1 MLEIRKGSQV
11 LRVSKCAYNDTFKK
25 LGYKVVDNSKEEAE
39 KASSNDNQKPIDN
52 QDEKF
57 IDEEQEKNNSTDEN
71 KDVVTSENLNV
82 NIIGENINDFGNESE
97 EEPKTEE
104 TETEKTE
111 TETEQKTEPA
121 KTILEQAL
129 QNKENKPKRK

>member
-1 MLEIRKGSQV
+1 MSLKGQ
-11 LRVSKCAYNDTFKK
+11 LGTFKNEFKK
-25 LGYKVVDNSKEEAE
+25 LGYEVVDNSKEEAE

-104 TETEKTE
+104 TETE
-111 TETEQKTEPA
+111 QKTEPA

>member
-25 LGYKVVDNSKEEAE
+25 LGYEVVDNSKEEAV
-39 KASSNDNQKPIDN
+39 KASSDDNQEAIDN

-57 IDEEQEKNNSTDEN
+57 IDEEQEKNNATDEN

-97 EEPKTEE
+97 EETKIEEAKTEE
-104 TETEKTE
+104 TEIEE
-111 TETEQKTEPA
+111 TKPA
-121 KTILEQAL
+121 KSILEQAL

>member
-39 KASSNDNQKPIDN
+39 KASSDDNQVTIDN

-82 NIIGENINDFGNESE
+82 NIIGENINDFGNENK
-97 EEPKTEE
+97 EEPKIE
-104 TETEKTE
+104 E
-111 TETEQKTEPA
+111 TETEQKTKPA
-121 KTILEQAL
+121 KSILEQAL
-129 QNKENKPKRK
+129 ENKDNKPKRK

>member
-25 LGYKVVDNSKEEAE
+25 LGYKVVDNSKEEAV
-39 KASSNDNQKPIDN
+39 KASSDDNQETIDN

-57 IDEEQEKNNSTDEN
+57 IDEEQEKNNATDEN

-82 NIIGENINDFGNESE
+82 NIIGENINNFGNEKE
-97 EEPKTEE
+97 EETKIEG
-104 TETEKTE
+104 
-111 TETEQKTEPA
+111 TETEQETEPV
-121 KTILEQAL
+121 KSILEQAL
-129 QNKENKPKRK
+129 ENKDNKPKRK

>member
-39 KASSNDNQKPIDN
+39 KASSDDNQVTIDN

-82 NIIGENINDFGNESE
+82 NIIGENINDFGNENK
-97 EEPKTEE
+97 EEPKIE
-104 TETEKTE
+104 E

-121 KTILEQAL
+121 KSILEQAL
-129 QNKENKPKRK
+129 ENKDNKPKRK

>member
-39 KASSNDNQKPIDN
+39 KASSDDNQVTIDN

-57 IDEEQEKNNSTDEN
+57 IDEEQEKNNATDEN

-82 NIIGENINDFGNESE
+82 NIIGENINDFGNENK
-97 EEPKTEE
+97 EEPKIEE
-104 TETEKTE
+104 TETEQE
-111 TETEQKTEPA
+111 TEPVKS
-121 KTILEQAL
+121 ILEQAL
-129 QNKENKPKRK
+129 ENKDNKPKRK